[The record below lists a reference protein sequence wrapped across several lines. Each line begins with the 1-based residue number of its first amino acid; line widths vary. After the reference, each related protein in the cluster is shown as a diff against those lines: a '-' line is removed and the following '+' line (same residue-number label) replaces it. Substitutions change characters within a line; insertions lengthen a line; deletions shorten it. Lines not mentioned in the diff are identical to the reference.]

1 MYKFTILTSLL
12 ALFGQLL
19 PLSAQIALSPSFI
32 FVDENSG
39 VGNLY
44 VSNNG
49 TQAHEVT
56 ITFQFGYPGSD
67 SDGNLVMNYDDSV
80 AYNQF
85 ALDPL
90 IRAFPRSFILAGG
103 EQRTVRLQVVPGQER
118 KEGFFFTRMKIL
130 AKPQTPEVTEDI
142 ADGIGTKISF
152 NFEQITAVFYK
163 RGSVSTGLEVKE
175 LDVRQNEDVLELRP
189 HLHRTGNAPFLGSMY
204 ARLKDS
210 RGNVVAETQST
221 STAYFDVIRRMDLN
235 TSGVT
240 PGTYTLELSFE
251 TRRND
256 MMASDL
262 VQAPRLVHET
272 RVEIK

>member
-1 MYKFTILTSLL
+1 MYKVTFFTLLL

-19 PLSAQIALSPSFI
+19 SLSAQIALSPSFVFI
-32 FVDENSG
+32 EENSG

-49 TQAHEVT
+49 EQAHEVT

-80 AYNQF
+80 AYDQF

-90 IRAFPRSFILAGG
+90 IRAFPRSFLLSAG
-103 EQRTVRLQVVPGQER
+103 EQRTVRLQMVPGQER
-118 KEGFFFTRMKIL
+118 KEGFFFTRMKVL

-163 RGSVSTGLEVKE
+163 RGKVGTGLEVKE
-175 LDVRQNEDVLELRP
+175 VEVRQNEDKLELRTQ
-189 HLHRTGNAPFLGSMY
+189 LHRTGNSPFLGSMY
-204 ARLKDS
+204 ARLKDA

-221 STAYFDVIRRMDLN
+221 TTAYFDVIRRMDLN
-235 TSGVT
+235 TEGIAPGV
-240 PGTYTLELSFE
+240 YTLELSFE

-256 MMASDL
+256 MMISDL
-262 VQAPRLVHET
+262 VQAQRIVHET
-272 RVEIK
+272 QVEIK